1 MTFAAPNDFVP
12 PEGTGDDAEFEA
24 LGTFKIVKGGKL
36 MLVAVDGKPLKG
48 PEKKEE
54 RQDTGF
60 KDAVMG
66 AMRGG
71 APGM

>member
-24 LGTFKIVKGGKL
+24 LGTFKIMKGGKL

-54 RQDTGF
+54 RR
-60 KDAVMG
+60 DAFIDQTMG

-71 APGM
+71 MS